1 MYKWKQEQI
10 REYSVKI
17 KIGKKIFLAVNNY
30 SRLRKWMIKTILL
43 FKYEIKYK
51 YVWIKKKWNVLAHS

>member
-43 FKYEIKYK
+43 FKYKIKYK